1 MSKDE
6 ARCFT
11 IVVVE
16 KRAIPSTNETRK
28 SPPLPCSAIGNES
41 INLSAGSSRD
51 YRLLEIH
58 FSIESF
64 QLFLASLVHSSDEW
78 SGGRRNDKEEPWNV
92 GKKDRNRGRYRSRPW
107 PRKGVLCRD
116 VA

>member
-16 KRAIPSTNETRK
+16 KRAIPWTNETRK

-64 QLFLASLVHSSDEW
+64 QLFLASLVARGTNGAAA
-78 SGGRRNDKEEPWNV
+78 GGTIR
-92 GKKDRNRGRYRSRPW
+92 RNRGT
-107 PRKGVLCRD
+107 
-116 VA
+116 

>member
-16 KRAIPSTNETRK
+16 KRAIPWTNETRK
-28 SPPLPCSAIGNES
+28 SPPLPWSAIGNES

-64 QLFLASLVHSSDEW
+64 QLFLASLVARGTNGAAA
-78 SGGRRNDKEEPWNV
+78 GGTIR
-92 GKKDRNRGRYRSRPW
+92 RNRGT
-107 PRKGVLCRD
+107 
-116 VA
+116 

>member
-28 SPPLPCSAIGNES
+28 SPPLPCSAIENES

-64 QLFLASLVHSSDEW
+64 QLFLASLVARDGTNRAAA
-78 SGGRRNDKEEPWNV
+78 GGTIR
-92 GKKDRNRGRYRSRPW
+92 RNRGT
-107 PRKGVLCRD
+107 
-116 VA
+116 

>member
-16 KRAIPSTNETRK
+16 KRAIPWNETRK

-64 QLFLASLVHSSDEW
+64 QLFLASLVARGTNGAAA
-78 SGGRRNDKEEPWNV
+78 GGTIR
-92 GKKDRNRGRYRSRPW
+92 RNRGT
-107 PRKGVLCRD
+107 
-116 VA
+116 